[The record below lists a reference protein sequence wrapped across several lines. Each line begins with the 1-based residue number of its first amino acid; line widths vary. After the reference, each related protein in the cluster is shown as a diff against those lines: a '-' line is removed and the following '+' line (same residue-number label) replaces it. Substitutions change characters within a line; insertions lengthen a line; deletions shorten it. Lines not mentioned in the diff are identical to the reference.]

1 MDYNSEIFLK
11 KFNWILELYFYA
23 IKLKLESNW
32 MFFYVV
38 EGWIECRET
47 EMQNKGDT
55 NNVFKFICEI
65 YFVSHIFFCYKVTGP
80 LHF

>member
-1 MDYNSEIFLK
+1 LNV
-11 KFNWILELYFYA
+11 
-23 IKLKLESNW
+23 
-32 MFFYVV
+32 FYVV

-65 YFVSHIFFCYKVTGP
+65 YFVFHIF
-80 LHF
+80 LL